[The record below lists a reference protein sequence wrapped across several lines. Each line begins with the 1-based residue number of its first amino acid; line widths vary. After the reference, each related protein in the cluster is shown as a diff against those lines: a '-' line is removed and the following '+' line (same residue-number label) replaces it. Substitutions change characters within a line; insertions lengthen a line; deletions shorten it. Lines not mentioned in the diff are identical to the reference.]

1 MTQKAVVLA
10 RGLGTR
16 MQRETEG
23 VALSEEHLRAA
34 RAGQKALMPLLGRPM
49 LDYVVDSLLRAGLRH
64 VCLVIA
70 PEADAMR
77 QAARRIQAAAA
88 GPAAGAR
95 IECAVQQ
102 DPRGTADAVLAA
114 EDFAAGD
121 AFVVCNGDN
130 LYPWAALRQLACI
143 EDGDCR
149 AVAFERDALLRHS
162 NIAPERIRAFAAM
175 TVSEDGRLTGIIEK
189 PPDPERYARDGHL
202 WVNMNLYRFVP
213 AIFDAC
219 RSIAP
224 DPVRG
229 ELELTAAVAELVRL
243 GRPAFRVVF
252 SEEGVLDLTSRSDI
266 SGAERA
272 LADRRLSF

>member
-16 MQRETEG
+16 MQREAEG
-23 VALSEEHLRAA
+23 VPLSEEHLRAA

-49 LDYVVDSLLRAGLRH
+49 LDYVVDSLLQAGLRH

-88 GPAAGAR
+88 AAGAR

-130 LYPWAALRQLACI
+130 LYPWAALRQLAGI
-143 EDGDCR
+143 EDDDCR

-175 TVSEDGRLTGIIEK
+175 TVSEDGRLTGIVEK
-189 PPDPERYARDGHL
+189 PPDPERYAREGRL

-213 AIFDAC
+213 AVFDAC
-219 RSIAP
+219 RSIEP

-229 ELELTAAVAELVRL
+229 ELELTAAVAELVRR

-252 SEEGVLDLTSRSDI
+252 SEEGVLDLTSRADI